1 MSERRTKAR
10 TERDLLSGPGK
21 IAQAIGVDGSFSGED
36 MLARGA
42 RFQLVPGEPVGK
54 VLVTTRV
61 GLAKGMGDD
70 KRWRFIEVAN
80 LEWASKPWHQR

>member
-1 MSERRTKAR
+1 MSWRHESRRIGAIVWQDFTAERRTKAR

-42 RFQLVPGEPVGK
+42 RFHVRRFSSLGGRAPW
-54 VLVTTRV
+54 R
-61 GLAKGMGDD
+61 LAPATGM
-70 KRWRFIEVAN
+70 
-80 LEWASKPWHQR
+80 